1 MAVAAKAGMF
11 NVGGEGQLFLGAM
24 AAAIV
29 GAAELTGVS
38 P

>member
-1 MAVAAKAGMF
+1 MF

-29 GAAELTGVS
+29 GAELTGVH